1 MCAYVRASVCGV
13 SNDLEN
19 KNNHRALVA
28 ILNKHNVCIHS
39 AILDSLSTQFFYC
52 ALLPSIS
59 DTHMYPNMIQG
70 RLSARNVSRLRL
82 QTVYASIV
90 SWTTSY
96 TLSL

>member
-1 MCAYVRASVCGV
+1 MLFTCDELEIVLRGQEVNPQPNKTKTYQLCVCVCVCVCAYVCAYVRASVCGV

-52 ALLPSIS
+52 AHI
-59 DTHMYPNMIQG
+59 
-70 RLSARNVSRLRL
+70 A
-82 QTVYASIV
+82 
-90 SWTTSY
+90 
-96 TLSL
+96 